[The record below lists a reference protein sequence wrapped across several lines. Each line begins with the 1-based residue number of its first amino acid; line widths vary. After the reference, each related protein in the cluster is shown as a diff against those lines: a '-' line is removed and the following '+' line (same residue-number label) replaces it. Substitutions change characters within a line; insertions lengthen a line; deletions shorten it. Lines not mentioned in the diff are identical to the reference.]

1 MQLPLLAFVIGERAA
16 DEVRRAAKWRRLGCS
31 CRQDLFRVWVCYFFL
46 GRVPYHN
53 TRKGVKEKVLTRCSP
68 VVVAE
73 DMIGVAMYELVKVG
87 HDQLIG
93 EVIRINGDQAS
104 IQVYEETGTYLDFA
118 LPLLASLT

>member
-1 MQLPLLAFVIGERAA
+1 MLLLS
-16 DEVRRAAKWRRLGCS
+16 WSCS
-31 CRQDLFRVWVCYFFL
+31 IP
-46 GRVPYHN
+46 PYS
-53 TRKGVKEKVLTRCSP
+53 KSVKAKVLTRCSP

-104 IQVYEETGTYLDFA
+104 IQVYEETGTYLDFE